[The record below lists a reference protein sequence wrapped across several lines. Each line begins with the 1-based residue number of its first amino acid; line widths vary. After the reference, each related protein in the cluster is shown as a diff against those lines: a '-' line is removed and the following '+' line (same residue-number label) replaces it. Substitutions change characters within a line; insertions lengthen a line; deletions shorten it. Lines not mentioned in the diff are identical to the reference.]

1 MSNEPAYIKIRK
13 QRRREWLTKFL
24 LEAFVTDETE
34 LESVNTISEF
44 VNEGRHEAT
53 EVQSLCEYL
62 ELGEWFVDEMEAC
75 DFDVDDF
82 LVEYEAA
89 IKERIREMSDE

>member
-1 MSNEPAYIKIRK
+1 MIEPAYIKIRK

-34 LESVNTISEF
+34 LESVDTIRSF
-44 VNEGRHEAT
+44 IGEGRHDAT
-53 EVQSLCEYL
+53 ETQALCEYL

-89 IKERIREMSDE
+89 IKERIRGMSDE

>member
-1 MSNEPAYIKIRK
+1 M
-13 QRRREWLTKFL
+13 
-24 LEAFVTDETE
+24 
-34 LESVNTISEF
+34 
-44 VNEGRHEAT
+44 
-53 EVQSLCEYL
+53 
-62 ELGEWFVDEMEAC
+62 DEMEAC